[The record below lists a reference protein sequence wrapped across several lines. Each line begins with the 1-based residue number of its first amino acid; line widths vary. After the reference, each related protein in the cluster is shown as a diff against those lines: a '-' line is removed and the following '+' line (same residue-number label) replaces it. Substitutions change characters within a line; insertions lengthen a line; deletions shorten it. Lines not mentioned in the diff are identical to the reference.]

1 MDKEKFEILD
11 DLDLFL
17 KILPQKITKN
27 IENAFEDLIEIVLDL
42 GRPPVIIYS
51 DRKKT
56 LENEIVSELDISF
69 VLEKLGNVGDDN
81 RAGIEKNIF
90 IESL

>member
-1 MDKEKFEILD
+1 MHKEKFEILD

-42 GRPPVIIYS
+42 GRPPVII
-51 DRKKT
+51 
-56 LENEIVSELDISF
+56 
-69 VLEKLGNVGDDN
+69 
-81 RAGIEKNIF
+81 
-90 IESL
+90 

>member
-17 KILPQKITKN
+17 KILPHKITKN

-81 RAGIEKNIF
+81 RAGIEKN
-90 IESL
+90 SS